1 MAQDL
6 KPFREPSSGAGTAV
20 VEASPSGIVAV
31 GDRLNLRTLTS
42 LFRRRLR
49 VFLAVLLATILL
61 AALVTLLLTPQ
72 YTATA
77 QVALKARVDQITPI
91 NPTDPQQSPSIPSD
105 TYVETQVQVL
115 MSKDLALKVA
125 KRLNLAEDPRF
136 KTQARKYGRLGRL
149 LIFLHLASPPEPST
163 PAEALD
169 EAADYL
175 MAGVQPSRIGT
186 SYALE
191 VDFQDPDPQHA
202 QLYANTYAEQYTGG
216 NLAERRGQS
225 ADDVKL
231 VEQRMIAARA
241 VAEAD
246 ADAVQNYRNANNL
259 LTTTGASLTE
269 QEISAYNESSASARA
284 QAAEDAARL
293 NTAESQLHNGSTG
306 EDVGEALNSPVVSS
320 LRSQQA
326 TIASNLADLSSRYGP
341 RHPEVIKAKAQLATV
356 NAAIHDEISRVIS
369 NLSAKVSVSQG
380 RLGSLQ
386 STLNGAH
393 GSLAQNNRALPE
405 LNNLQKRADAS
416 EALYESYL
424 TRFKDM
430 TAQLGTEQA
439 EAEVLNYADLP
450 NSPSFPNILLVAFL
464 AVGGGLV
471 LGVAAAFA
479 SEMAFGGLTTGEDVE
494 QRLGVHYMG
503 SIPTVT
509 SVDRRGDREPLTS
522 MLKNPRSA
530 FAESFRGLR
539 ASIYFAHP
547 GSGKVIAV
555 TSALPE
561 EGKTVTAICLARSM
575 ALAGER
581 VILVDADLRRHGLSE
596 LMREQT
602 DGPGLS
608 DVLRGDATLDEALI
622 RDPAVGMDILRA
634 AREDTGGPELLTG
647 EKMDALLEALRDR
660 YDVVVIDTAPILPI
674 ADARLMVEKADVA
687 VFIVRWRKT
696 PDHAVLA
703 AFRLLPADKVQLAGV
718 ALTRVD
724 MRRQAKFGYGDA
736 NYYYSQ
742 YQEYYS

>member
-1 MAQDL
+1 M
-6 KPFREPSSGAGTAV
+6 

-31 GDRLNLRTLTS
+31 GDRLNLRILTS
-42 LFRRRLR
+42 LFRRRFR

-61 AALVTLLLTPQ
+61 AVLLTMMLTPR

-77 QVALKARVDQITPI
+77 QVALKAQVDQIAPSTQA
-91 NPTDPQQSPSIPSD
+91 DPQQTQTVPSD
-105 TYVETQVQVL
+105 NYVDTQVQVL
-115 MSKDLALKVA
+115 MSKDMATKVA
-125 KRLNLAEDPRF
+125 ESLNLAQDPRF
-136 KTQARKYGRLGRL
+136 KAQNGKTGRLGRL
-149 LIFLHLASPPEPST
+149 LKFLHMFPDST
-163 PAEALD
+163 PATPNEALD
-169 EAADYL
+169 SATGYL
-175 MAGVQPSRIGT
+175 MGGIQPSRVGT
-186 SYALE
+186 TYALE
-191 VDFQDPDPQHA
+191 IDFQDSDPRRA
-202 QLYANTYAEQYTGG
+202 QLYANAYAQQFTGG
-216 NLAERRGQS
+216 NLTQRRGKS
-225 ADDVKL
+225 ADDLKL
-231 VEQRMIAARA
+231 VEQRMMAARS

-246 ADAVQNYRNANNL
+246 SNAVQQYRNAHNL

-269 QEISAYNESSASARA
+269 QEITTYNEASATARA
-284 QAAEDAARL
+284 QAAEDQAAL
-293 NTAESQLHNGSTG
+293 KTAQAQLHNGSTG
-306 EDVGEALNSPVVSS
+306 EDVGEALGSPVIGS
-320 LRSQQA
+320 LRAQQA
-326 TIASNLADLSSRYGP
+326 QLASTLADLTSRYGP
-341 RHPEVIKAKAQLATV
+341 RHPDVIKTRAQLATV
-356 NAAIHDEISRVIS
+356 NSAIHDEIGRVIS
-369 NLSAKVSVSQG
+369 NLAAKVSVSQG
-380 RLGSLQ
+380 RLGSMQ
-386 STLNGAH
+386 STLGGAQ
-393 GSLAQNNRALPE
+393 GNLAQNNRAMPE

-430 TAQLGTEQA
+430 SARLGTEQA
-439 EAEVLNYADLP
+439 EADVLNFADLP
-450 NSPSFPNILLVAFL
+450 SSPSFPNVPLIGFL
-464 AVGGGLV
+464 AIGAGVV

-503 SIPTVT
+503 SIPTV
-509 SVDRRGDREPLTS
+509 SSLDLRGDREPLAS
-522 MLKNPRSA
+522 MLKSPRSA

-575 ALAGER
+575 ALAGDR

-608 DVLRGDATLDEALI
+608 DVLRGHSTLDNALI

-634 AREDTGGPELLTG
+634 AREDANDAEMLTG
-647 EKMDALLEALRDR
+647 ERMDALLAVLRER
-660 YDVVVIDTAPILPI
+660 YDAVVIDTAPILPI

-696 PDHAVLA
+696 PDHAVRA

-736 NYYYSQ
+736 SFYYSQ